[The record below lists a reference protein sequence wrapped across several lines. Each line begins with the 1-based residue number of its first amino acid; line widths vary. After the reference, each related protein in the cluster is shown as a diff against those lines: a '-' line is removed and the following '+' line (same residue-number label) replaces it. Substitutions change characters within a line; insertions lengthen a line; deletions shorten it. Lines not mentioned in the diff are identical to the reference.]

1 MSGGRTGLHARKP
14 RKITAALHHCL
25 DSLPRPEFPRLTALA
40 GQTPDGNTLKYLI
53 ENLVRDALAA
63 LPAELRVADAATVAP
78 TIERTRDSTHGDFAT
93 NAAMQ
98 LAKAARRK
106 PRDVAQAIVEAL
118 PKSELVAK
126 VEIAGPGFINFFL
139 APAALHQELLRV
151 TEQGAAYG
159 RSQLGAGQRVIVE
172 FVSANPT
179 GPLHVGHGRHAAF
192 GATLA
197 NLLDATGFKVHREYY
212 VNDAGRQMEILAASV
227 WLRYLECFGEQFPF
241 PSNGYRGDYLHPISD
256 KLVEKAGRT
265 LVRPA
270 ADVFRDLP
278 PDAPAGDKDVYI
290 DAVIAR
296 ARELLGADGFRKA
309 FDIALTDI
317 LADIR
322 QDLEEFGVRYDE
334 WFSERSLADGGA
346 IDRALERLRK
356 NGVVYEKDGA
366 QWFRATDFGDEK
378 DRVVVRENGIKT
390 YFASDIAYHL
400 HKRERGFEQLLDVLG
415 ADHHGYIARVRA
427 GLVAMGEPGESL
439 EVRLVQFV
447 TLYRGGEKVQMST
460 RSGEF
465 ITLRELRR
473 EVGNDAARFFYV
485 MRSNDQHLDFDMQ
498 LATSRSNENPVY
510 YIQYAH
516 ARVCSVLRQMRE
528 KGLAYDAAHGRASLA
543 RLVEPHEQAL
553 LASISRFPEVI
564 EMAAVQ
570 RAPHALVHYLRE
582 VANDFHTYYNAHQ
595 FLVDDAEL
603 RDARLTLIQG
613 LRQVIRN
620 GLGLLGVSAPEAM

>member
-1 MSGGRTGLHARKP
+1 
-14 RKITAALHHCL
+14 
-25 DSLPRPEFPRLTALA
+25 
-40 GQTPDGNTLKYLI
+40 LKYLI
-53 ENLVRDALAA
+53 EKLLRDALNA
-63 LPAELRVADAATVAP
+63 LPAELRPADLTPSTPLV
-78 TIERTRDSTHGDFAT
+78 ERTRDSSHGDFAT
-93 NAAMQ
+93 NVALQ
-98 LAKAARRK
+98 LAKAAKRK
-106 PRDVAQAIVEAL
+106 PRELAEAIIAAL
-118 PKSELVAK
+118 PRNELVAK

-139 APAALHQELLRV
+139 APAAYHEELLRV
-151 TEQGAAYG
+151 VDQGATYG
-159 RSQLGAGQRVIVE
+159 RSQMGGGKRVMVE

-192 GATLA
+192 GASLA
-197 NLLDATGFKVHREYY
+197 NLLDAAGYQVHREYY
-212 VNDAGRQMEILAASV
+212 INDAGRQMEILAASV
-227 WLRYLECFGEQFPF
+227 WLRYLECFGEVFAF

-256 KLVEKAGRT
+256 KLVERAGRA

-270 ADVFRDLP
+270 AEVFANMP
-278 PDAPAGDKDVYI
+278 PDAPAGDKDAYI
-290 DAVIAR
+290 DALIAR
-296 ARELLGADGFRKA
+296 AKDLIGADGFRQA
-309 FDIALTDI
+309 FDLALDDI

-322 QDLEEFGVRYDE
+322 DDLEEFGVRYDT
-334 WFSERSLADGGA
+334 WFSERCLSDDGA
-346 IDRALERLRK
+346 IDRALALLRK

-378 DRVVVRENGIKT
+378 DRVVVRENGLKT

-400 HKRERGFEQLLDVLG
+400 HKRERGFEQLIDVLG

-427 GLVAMGEPGESL
+427 GLVAMGQPADCL
-439 EVRLVQFV
+439 EVRLMQFV

-485 MRSNDQHLDFDMQ
+485 MRSNDQHLDFDMH

-528 KGLAYDAAHGRASLA
+528 KGFEHDVARGRSGLH
-543 RLVEPHEQAL
+543 RLVETHEQAL
-553 LASISRFPEVI
+553 LASLSRYPEVV
-564 EMAAVQ
+564 EAAAVQ
-570 RAPHALVHYLRE
+570 RAPHALVQYLRE
-582 VANDFHTYYNAHQ
+582 VANDFHAYYNAHQ
-595 FLVDDAEL
+595 FLVEDAEL

-613 LRQVIRN
+613 TCQVVRN
-620 GLGLLGVSAPEAM
+620 GLSLLGVSAPESM

>member
-1 MSGGRTGLHARKP
+1 M
-14 RKITAALHHCL
+14 
-25 DSLPRPEFPRLTALA
+25 
-40 GQTPDGNTLKYLI
+40 KYLI
-53 ENLVRDALAA
+53 ETLVRDALSA
-63 LPAELRVADAATVAP
+63 LPDDLRSLDIIQNAGAV
-78 TIERTRDSTHGDFAT
+78 ERTRDPSHGDFAS

-98 LAKAARRK
+98 LAKAAKRK
-106 PRDVAQAIVEAL
+106 PRELAQAIVAAL
-118 PKSELVAK
+118 PRTDLVAR

-139 APAALHQELLRV
+139 SPASYHRELVRIL
-151 TEQGAAYG
+151 EEGAAYG
-159 RSQLGAGQRVIVE
+159 RGTLGAGQRVIVE

-197 NLLDATGFKVHREYY
+197 NLLDAAGFSVHREYY
-212 VNDAGRQMEILAASV
+212 INDAGRQMDILALSV

-241 PSNGYRGDYLHPISD
+241 PSNGYRGDYLHPMAD
-256 KLVEKAGRT
+256 KLVERTGRT
-265 LVRPA
+265 LLRPA
-270 ADVFRDLP
+270 AEIFRELP
-278 PDAPAGDKDVYI
+278 SDAPAGDKDVYI

-296 ARELLGADGFRKA
+296 AKEMLGADGFRQA
-309 FDIALTDI
+309 FELALDDI

-322 QDLEEFGVRYDE
+322 QDLEEFGVCYDT
-334 WFSERSLADGGA
+334 WFSERSLETDGA
-346 IDRALERLRK
+346 IDRALARLRA

-378 DRVVVRENGIKT
+378 DRVVVRENGLKT

-400 HKRERGFEQLLDVLG
+400 HKRERGFERLVDVLG
-415 ADHHGYIARVRA
+415 ADHHGYVARVRA
-427 GLVAMGEPGESL
+427 GLVAMGEPGDSL

-447 TLYRGGEKVQMST
+447 TLYRGGEKVQLST

-485 MRSNDQHLDFDMQ
+485 MRSNDQHLDFDLQ

-528 KGLAYDAAHGRASLA
+528 KGMSYDAGRGAAALS

-553 LASISRFPEVI
+553 LASLSRFPEVI
-564 EMAAVQ
+564 EAAATL
-570 RAPHALVHYLRE
+570 RAPHALVHYLRDL
-582 VANDFHTYYNAHQ
+582 ANDFHTYYNAHQ
-595 FLVDDAEL
+595 FLVDDADL

-613 LRQVIRN
+613 LRQVVRN

>member
-1 MSGGRTGLHARKP
+1 
-14 RKITAALHHCL
+14 
-25 DSLPRPEFPRLTALA
+25 
-40 GQTPDGNTLKYLI
+40 LKYLI

-63 LPAELRVADAATVAP
+63 LPEELRALDITPGSA
-78 TIERTRDSTHGDFAT
+78 TIERTRDATHGDFAS
-93 NAAMQ
+93 NIAMQ
-98 LAKAARRK
+98 LAKAAKRK
-106 PRDVAQAIVEAL
+106 PRELAQAIVAAL
-118 PKSELVAK
+118 PASDLVAK
-126 VEIAGPGFINFFL
+126 VEIAGPGFINFFVS
-139 APAALHQELLRV
+139 PAGYHQELLRV
-151 TEQGAAYG
+151 LDEGAAYG
-159 RSQLGAGQRVIVE
+159 RSRMGAGQRVIVE

-197 NLLDATGFKVHREYY
+197 NLLDAAGYSVHREYY
-212 VNDAGRQMEILAASV
+212 INDAGRQMEILAASV

-241 PSNGYRGDYLHPISD
+241 PSNGYRGDYLHPIAD
-256 KLVEKAGRT
+256 KLVEVAGRT

-270 ADVFRDLP
+270 AEIFRDLP
-278 PDAPAGDKDVYI
+278 PDAPAGDKDTYI
-290 DAVIAR
+290 DAVIER
-296 ARELLGADGFRKA
+296 AKALLGEDGFRQA
-309 FDIALTDI
+309 FKLALDDI

-334 WFSERSLADGGA
+334 WFSERSLATNGA

-378 DRVVVRENGIKT
+378 DRVVVRENGLKT

-400 HKRERGFEQLLDVLG
+400 QKRERGFEKLVDVLG

-427 GLVAMGEPGESL
+427 GLVAMGEPGDSL

-485 MRSNDQHLDFDMQ
+485 MRSNDQHLDFDLQ
-498 LATSRSNENPVY
+498 LATSHSNENPVY

-528 KGLAYDAAHGRASLA
+528 KGFEYDAARGRAALA
-543 RLVEPHEQAL
+543 RLTESHEQAL

-564 EMAAVQ
+564 EMAAEL
-570 RAPHALVHYLRE
+570 RAPHALVHYLRD

-603 RDARLTLIQG
+603 RDARVTLVQG
-613 LRQVIRN
+613 MRQVVRN

>member
-1 MSGGRTGLHARKP
+1 
-14 RKITAALHHCL
+14 
-25 DSLPRPEFPRLTALA
+25 
-40 GQTPDGNTLKYLI
+40 LKYLI

-63 LPAELRVADAATVAP
+63 LPAELRPADAAAP
-78 TIERTRDSTHGDFAT
+78 AVERTRDATHGDFAT

-98 LAKAARRK
+98 LAKSARRK
-106 PRDVAQAIVEAL
+106 PREVAQAIVDAL
-118 PKSELVAK
+118 PPSELVAK

-139 APAALHQELLRV
+139 APAACHRELLRV
-151 TEQGAAYG
+151 AGEGAAYG

-197 NLLDATGFKVHREYY
+197 NLLDAAGYKVHREYY

-241 PSNGYRGDYLHPISD
+241 PSNGYRGDYLHPIAD
-256 KLVEKAGRT
+256 KLVEQAGRT
-265 LVRPA
+265 LVRTA

-296 ARELLGADGFRKA
+296 AKTLLGADGFRKA
-309 FDIALTDI
+309 FDIALGDI

-334 WFSERSLADGGA
+334 WFSERSLSDNGA
-346 IDRALERLRK
+346 IDRALERLRG

-366 QWFRATDFGDEK
+366 EWFRATDFGDEK

-400 HKRERGFEQLLDVLG
+400 QKRERGFERLVDVLG
-415 ADHHGYIARVRA
+415 ADHHGYVARVRA
-427 GLVAMGEPGESL
+427 GLVAMGEPGDSL

-516 ARVCSVLRQMRE
+516 ARVSSVLRQMRE
-528 KGLAYDAAHGRASLA
+528 KGLAYDEARGRASLA

-553 LASISRFPEVI
+553 LASISRYPEVV

-603 RDARLTLIQG
+603 RDARLTLILG
-613 LRQVIRN
+613 LRQVVRN

>member
-1 MSGGRTGLHARKP
+1 M
-14 RKITAALHHCL
+14 
-25 DSLPRPEFPRLTALA
+25 
-40 GQTPDGNTLKYLI
+40 KYLI

-63 LPAELRVADAATVAP
+63 LPDELRSLDITPGSA
-78 TIERTRDSTHGDFAT
+78 TIERTRDTTHGDFAC
-93 NAAMQ
+93 NIAMQ
-98 LAKAARRK
+98 LAKAAKRK
-106 PRDVAQAIVEAL
+106 PRELAQAIVAAL
-118 PKSELVAK
+118 PASDLVAK
-126 VEIAGPGFINFFL
+126 VEIAGPGFINFFVS
-139 APAALHQELLRV
+139 PAGYHQELLRV
-151 TEQGAAYG
+151 LDEGAAYG
-159 RSQLGAGQRVIVE
+159 RSRMGAGQRVIVE

-197 NLLDATGFKVHREYY
+197 NLLDAAGYSVHREYY
-212 VNDAGRQMEILAASV
+212 INDAGRQMEILAASV

-241 PSNGYRGDYLHPISD
+241 PSNGYRGDYLHPIAG
-256 KLVEKAGRT
+256 KLVEVAGRT

-270 ADVFRDLP
+270 AEIFRDLP
-278 PDAPAGDKDVYI
+278 PDAPAGDKDTYI
-290 DAVIAR
+290 DAVIER
-296 ARELLGADGFRKA
+296 AKALLGEDGFRQA
-309 FDIALTDI
+309 FKLALDDI

-334 WFSERSLADGGA
+334 WFSERSLATNGA

-378 DRVVVRENGIKT
+378 DRVVVRENGLKT

-400 HKRERGFEQLLDVLG
+400 QKRERGFDKLVDVLG

-427 GLVAMGEPGESL
+427 GLVAMGEPGDSL

-485 MRSNDQHLDFDMQ
+485 MRSNDQHLDFDLQ
-498 LATSRSNENPVY
+498 LATSHSNENPVY

-528 KGLAYDAAHGRASLA
+528 KGFEYDAARGRAALA
-543 RLVEPHEQAL
+543 RLTESHEQAL
-553 LASISRFPEVI
+553 LASISRFPEVV
-564 EMAAVQ
+564 EMAAEL

-603 RDARLTLIQG
+603 RDARVTLVQG
-613 LRQVIRN
+613 MRQVVRN